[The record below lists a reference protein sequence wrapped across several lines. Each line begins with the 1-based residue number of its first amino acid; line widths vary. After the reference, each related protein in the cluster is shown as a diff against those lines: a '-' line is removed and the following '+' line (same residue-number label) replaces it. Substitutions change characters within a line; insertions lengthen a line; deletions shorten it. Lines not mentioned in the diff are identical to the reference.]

1 MANCESDSGV
11 LSKSVNRAV
20 GILRR
25 GGVVAAPTDT
35 LYGIL
40 ANALDERA
48 ARKVFAVKMRT
59 AGSPL
64 PIFVSEAA
72 DLAKYGRDVP
82 EIAYALADAFWPGK
96 LTIIVPK
103 SDLIPEA
110 VSGGLDTVGMRV
122 PNHAV
127 PREIVAALGAPAT
140 ATSANLSGTAPL
152 TSAGDVARELGAR
165 VDMVLDGGELAP
177 SAASTVID
185 ATATPLKILRVGAV
199 APQTIERMTGAAVE
213 V

>member
-1 MANCESDSGV
+1 MSNGESNSGV
-11 LSKSVNRAV
+11 LSRSVNRAV
-20 GILRR
+20 EILRR

-48 ARKVFAVKMRT
+48 ARKVFVVKMRT
-59 AGSPL
+59 EGSPL
-64 PIFVSEAA
+64 PIFVSEPA

-96 LTIIVPK
+96 LTIVVPK

-110 VSGGLDTVGMRV
+110 VSGGLDTVGMRI
-122 PNHAV
+122 PDHPV
-127 PREIVAALGAPAT
+127 PRAIVAALGAPAT

-185 ATATPLKILRVGAV
+185 ATASPLKILRVGAV
-199 APQTIERMTGAAVE
+199 APETIERMTGAAVE

>member
-1 MANCESDSGV
+1 MSNGESNSGA

-20 GILRR
+20 EILRR

-48 ARKVFAVKMRT
+48 ARKVFAVKMRG

-64 PIFVSEAA
+64 PIFVSEVA
-72 DLAKYGRDVP
+72 DLDKYGRDIP
-82 EIAYALADAFWPGK
+82 EVAYALAAAFWPGK
-96 LTIIVPK
+96 LTIVVPK
-103 SDLIPEA
+103 SDLISEA
-110 VSGGLDTVGMRV
+110 VSGGLDTVGMRI

-140 ATSANLSGTAPL
+140 ATSANLSGTAGL
-152 TSAGDVARELGAR
+152 TSASDVARELGAR

-177 SAASTVID
+177 SEASTVID
-185 ATATPLKILRVGAV
+185 AAASPPRILRAGAV
-199 APQTIERMTGAAVE
+199 SAERIRRMTGVAVD

>member
-1 MANCESDSGV
+1 VSNGESSSGA

-20 GILRR
+20 EILRR

-64 PIFVSEAA
+64 PIFVSEPA

-82 EIAYALADAFWPGK
+82 PIAYALADAFWPGK

-110 VSGGLDTVGMRV
+110 VSGGLDTVGMRI

-140 ATSANLSGTAPL
+140 ATSANLSGTPPL

-177 SAASTVID
+177 SEASTVID
-185 ATATPLKILRVGAV
+185 ATAAPLKILRVGAV
-199 APQTIERMTGAAVE
+199 APETIERMTGAAVE

>member
-1 MANCESDSGV
+1 MSNGESNSGA
-11 LSKSVNRAV
+11 LSQSVNRAV
-20 GILRR
+20 EILRR

-40 ANALDERA
+40 ANALDDRA
-48 ARKVFAVKMRT
+48 ARKVFAVKMRE

-64 PIFVSEAA
+64 PIFVSEIA
-72 DLAKYGRDVP
+72 DLDKYGRDVP
-82 EIAYALADAFWPGK
+82 EVAYALAEAFWPGK
-96 LTIIVPK
+96 LTIVVPK

-110 VSGGLDTVGMRV
+110 VSGGLDTVGMRI

-140 ATSANLSGTAPL
+140 ATSANLSGTTGL
-152 TSAGDVARELGAR
+152 TSASDVARELGAR
-165 VDMVLDGGELAP
+165 VDMILDGGELAP
-177 SAASTVID
+177 SEASTVID
-185 ATATPLKILRVGAV
+185 ATASPLRILRAGAV
-199 APQTIERMTGAAVE
+199 SAERIRRMTGAAVD